1 MRRWVALL
9 LVAFAVVTVGPGA
22 TSAQEARMSLDDAI
36 RGYENSSH
44 TAFRGVTE
52 DWSTHHVVFSHPE
65 AGSAGEAKAQQD
77 PRYWMQQIRRNA
89 ASAEFADSALVDDAA
104 VKKKRQRHSKKIK
117 RDWSVSMGSLATAG
131 AGVFP
136 AKFSLST
143 NGTPQCATD
152 SVVYNTGLA
161 GSVTQ
166 ASIIAFNNLYKSPTC
181 SGTVPATYW
190 AYNTG
195 GTIVTS
201 PTGSFDGTQVAF
213 VETVGAVA
221 NLVVLKWATGGTLTS
236 PVTPT
241 TSASYPSCAA
251 PCMIKLPFNG
261 SPTDTLSSPFWDAV
275 SDTIFV
281 GDAVGKLHKF
291 HPVFGGGVPVEITTG
306 GFPVTVSQ
314 SATKQ
319 ALASPVYDSGTGQVF
334 VGDGHASGGTA
345 DGEVHAILASTGAL
359 TNSQATI
366 CHGLGYVDPPLL
378 DPAAARLYFVCGF
391 DQAGGGVCASG
402 VACIRQFAE
411 SFASGTA
418 GSGEPVG
425 TTADAHIY
433 PGAFDNIYQTAASS
447 SSPTGS
453 LYVCGNPGGAPTLY
467 RVPISANVIQTPVAV
482 TALSSAAANCSPT
495 TEFFNSATSTDWL
508 FLSVTASGNRTGCS
522 GACVY
527 SFNATTALAAGANA
541 FAGMKSAGGSSGI
554 VIDNAGLNSTT
565 VANIYYSTL
574 GSQVC
579 GTGGTGG
586 CAVQATQGGLL

>member
-1 MRRWVALL
+1 
-9 LVAFAVVTVGPGA
+9 
-22 TSAQEARMSLDDAI
+22 
-36 RGYENSSH
+36 
-44 TAFRGVTE
+44 
-52 DWSTHHVVFSHPE
+52 
-65 AGSAGEAKAQQD
+65 
-77 PRYWMQQIRRNA
+77 
-89 ASAEFADSALVDDAA
+89 
-104 VKKKRQRHSKKIK
+104 
-117 RDWSVSMGSLATAG
+117 
-131 AGVFP
+131 
-136 AKFSLST
+136 
-143 NGTPQCATD
+143 
-152 SVVYNTGLA
+152 
-161 GSVTQ
+161 
-166 ASIIAFNNLYKSPTC
+166 
-181 SGTVPATYW
+181 
-190 AYNTG
+190 
-195 GTIVTS
+195 
-201 PTGSFDGTQVAF
+201 
-213 VETVGAVA
+213 
-221 NLVVLKWATGGTLTS
+221 
-236 PVTPT
+236 
-241 TSASYPSCAA
+241 
-251 PCMIKLPFNG
+251 MIELPFNG
-261 SPTDTLSSPFWDAV
+261 APADTLSSPFWDAV

-378 DPAAARLYFVCGF
+378 DPAAASLYFACGF

-433 PGAFDNIYQTAASS
+433 PGAFDNIYQTAVSGT
-447 SSPTGS
+447 SPTGS
-453 LYVCGNPGGAPTLY
+453 LYVCGNPGGDPTLY
-467 RVPISANVIQTPVAV
+467 RVPISANVIGTPVAV
-482 TALSSAAANCSPT
+482 TALTSAAANCSPT
-495 TEFFNSATSTDWL
+495 TEFFNSATATDWL
-508 FLSVTASGNRTGCS
+508 FLGVTASGNRTGCS

-527 SFNATTALAAGANA
+527 SFNATTALAAGTNA
-541 FAGMKSAGGSSGI
+541 FAGIAAAGGPSGI

-574 GSQVC
+574 SNQAC